1 MTGILCF
8 KTGSTY
14 YQGMWEMILYIK
26 KRDGQKAL
34 FNPEKIMNALKK
46 AFVASNQSATEGI
59 LQEMTEY
66 VIEEL
71 QSKYRE
77 ESVPSVEHTQDI
89 VELML
94 MRKGHMEV
102 AKSYILYRAEHKQ
115 LRETKL
121 LRDIQTNNLNV
132 LTNDGVE
139 VPFRASIIES
149 KLKRLAN
156 NLSKIDL
163 ETVLNDV
170 CKNVYQKMP
179 VTEIDDLVT
188 SVVKQRIENHYNYG
202 YLASR
207 IVLDGLYEN
216 VLNSQFGGESLP
228 HQYSSKFS
236 NYIQK
241 GIDLELLNPELAEKF
256 DLKIIGAAIK
266 PERDQLFL
274 YLGMQ
279 TIFDRYLLR
288 EREGVQSVFELPQWM
303 WMRVSMG
310 LALLEDNPTE
320 RAIEFYTELSQMNVV
335 SSTPTLFN
343 SGTAHSQMSSC
354 YLNTVTD
361 SMEGIFKNFAD
372 NAQLSKWAGGIG
384 TNWTA
389 VRSKGAGIRGTN
401 GKSQG
406 IVPFLKIFNDVALAV
421 NQGGK
426 RKGAMAAYLEVWH
439 LDLEEFCEL
448 KKNTGDER
456 RRAHDIHTA
465 VFINDL
471 FMKRVQE
478 RGKWTLFSPDAVP
491 ELQDAYGR
499 KFNELYEHYETLDLP
514 GSKTLD
520 AIDVWKKIL
529 TMLFETGHP
538 WITFKDPINVRSP
551 QDHVGV
557 VRNSNLCTEITLNT
571 SEDETAVCNLA
582 SINMSKMIKDKKLD
596 EDKIKKTVSVA
607 MRMLD
612 NVVDNNF
619 YPIPEAKNSNMK
631 HRPVGLGMMGYQ
643 DALYQMEIDF
653 DSEENL
659 EFSDQSMELI
669 SHSAILASA
678 HLAEERGAYESF
690 PGSKWDRGILPLDSL
705 LLLEQER
712 GSEIKVPKG
721 SFYDWTPVREAIQKF
736 GMRNSNCMAIAPT
749 ATISN
754 IAGTVPCVEPTYKN
768 IYMKENLSGNFL
780 VVNKFLVDAL
790 ENEGIWSEETLTKIK
805 VHNGSVINV
814 DDIPVAIRR
823 RFKETF
829 EIEPSWILKSAA
841 RRGKWIDQSAST
853 NIFIKTTSGRILSE
867 TYTMAWEMGL
877 KTTYYLRTLAATQ
890 ITKTVGMEESAKAPS
905 PTASAPA
912 EAMATTH
919 AATETPMAVSQEA
932 SAFSSVSKGPE
943 MAPQPA
949 GFKACSIDDPDCE
962 ACQ

>member
-1 MTGILCF
+1 MV
-8 KTGSTY
+8 
-14 YQGMWEMILYIK
+14 LYIK

-34 FNPEKIMNALKK
+34 FNPEKIGNALKK
-46 AFVASNQSATEGI
+46 AFVAVNQQITDVQIS
-59 LQEMTEY
+59 EMAEY
-66 VIEEL
+66 VVEEL

-94 MRKGHMEV
+94 MRKGHMEA
-102 AKSYILYRAEHKQ
+102 AKAYILYRAEHKQ
-115 LRETKL
+115 IRETKL
-121 LRDIQTNNLNV
+121 LRDIQTNNLNI
-132 LTNDGVE
+132 LTSEGEE
-139 VPFRASIIES
+139 VQFSAAIIET
-149 KLKRLAN
+149 KLKRLTRR
-156 NLSKIDL
+156 LSKIDL
-163 ETVLNDV
+163 ESILDDI
-170 CKNVYQKMP
+170 CKNVYQRMP
-179 VTEIDDLVT
+179 LDEVNDLVT
-188 SVVKQRIENHYNYG
+188 NVVKQRIENHYNYSF
-202 YLASR
+202 LASR
-207 IVLDGLYEN
+207 VVLDELYN
-216 VLNSQFGGESLP
+216 DVLGTEFASDLVDEKYAQ
-228 HQYSSKFS
+228 KFS
-236 NYIQK
+236 HYIHK
-241 GIDLELLNPELAEKF
+241 GIELELLNPELAEKF
-256 DLKIIGAAIK
+256 DLDIIGQAIDK
-266 PERDQLFL
+266 DRDQLFQF
-274 YLGMQ
+274 LGMQ

-288 EREGVQSVFELPQWM
+288 EREGLQKVFELPQWM

-310 LALLEDNPTE
+310 LALLETDPTQ
-320 RAIEFYTELSQMNVV
+320 RAIEFYNELSQMNVV

-343 SGTAHSQMSSC
+343 SGTCHSQMSSC
-354 YLNTVTD
+354 YLNTVDD
-361 SMEGIFKNFAD
+361 SMEGIFKNYSD

-389 VRSKGAGIRGTN
+389 VRSKGAAIRGTN

-478 RGKWTLFSPDAVP
+478 RGKWTLFSPDTVP

-514 GSKTLD
+514 GSKSLE

-538 WITFKDPINVRSP
+538 WITYKDPINVRSP

-571 SEDETAVCNLA
+571 SPEETAVCNLA
-582 SINMSKMIKDKKLD
+582 SINMSKMVNNKQLD
-596 EDKIKKTVSVA
+596 EDRIKRTVSVA

-619 YPIPEAKNSNMK
+619 YPTTEAKNSNLK

-653 DSEENL
+653 DSDENL
-659 EFSDQSMELI
+659 EFADRSMELI
-669 SHSAILASA
+669 SYSAILSSA
-678 HLAEERGAYESF
+678 HLAEERGAYATF
-690 PGSKWDRGILPLDSL
+690 KGSKWDRDLLPLDTL
-705 LLLEQER
+705 ELLEQER
-712 GSEIKVPKG
+712 GSEIKVPKT
-721 SFYDWTPVREAIQKF
+721 SHYDWTPVREAIKKF

-780 VVNKFLVDAL
+780 VVNRFLVDAL
-790 ENEGIWSEETLTKIK
+790 EKEGLWSEDTLTKIK
-805 VHNGSVINV
+805 VENGSVINV
-814 DDIPVAIRR
+814 DEIPVSIRR

-829 EIEPSWILKSAA
+829 EIDPSWILKAAA

-890 ITKTVGMEESAKAPS
+890 ITKTIAVEESHHVQPPQVPS
-905 PTASAPA
+905 PQVQ
-912 EAMATTH
+912 
-919 AATETPMAVSQEA
+919 TP
-932 SAFSSVSKGPE
+932 SSVSSSAKPMIAAKGPE

>member
-1 MTGILCF
+1 
-8 KTGSTY
+8 
-14 YQGMWEMILYIK
+14 MILYIK

-34 FNPEKIMNALKK
+34 FNPEKIMSALKK
-46 AFVASNQSATEGI
+46 AFVASSQSVTDSQ
-59 LQEMTEY
+59 LHEMTEY

-132 LTNDGVE
+132 LTANGEE
-139 VPFRASIIES
+139 VPFSATIIES

-163 ETVLNDV
+163 ETVLNDI

-179 VTEIDDLVT
+179 VQEIDDLVT
-188 SVVKQRIENHYNYG
+188 NVVKQRIENHYNYG

-207 IVLDGLYEN
+207 IVLDGLYESILDSEYN
-216 VLNSQFGGESLP
+216 GTLLGKEYNERF
-228 HQYSSKFS
+228 SS
-236 NYIQK
+236 YLEK
-241 GIDLELLNPELAEKF
+241 GIELELLNPELAEKF
-256 DLKIIGAAIK
+256 DLEAIGAAIN
-266 PERDQLFL
+266 PERDNLFL

-288 EREGVQSVFELPQWM
+288 EREGVQKPFELPQWM

-310 LALLEDNPTE
+310 LALLEEDPTQ
-320 RAIEFYTELSQMNVV
+320 RAIEFYNELSQMNVV

-361 SMEGIFKNFAD
+361 SMEGIFKNYAD

-456 RRAHDIHTA
+456 RRTHDIHTA

-478 RGKWTLFSPDAVP
+478 RGKWTLFSPDSVP

-499 KFNELYEHYETLDLP
+499 KFNELYEHYETLDIP
-514 GSKTLD
+514 GAKTID

-538 WITFKDPINVRSP
+538 WITYKDPINVRSP

-571 SEDETAVCNLA
+571 SEEETAVCNLA
-582 SINMSKMIKDKKLD
+582 SINMSKMVKDKQLD
-596 EDKIKKTVSVA
+596 EDKIKQTVKVA

-619 YPIPEAKNSNMK
+619 YPIPEAKNSNLK

-659 EFSDQSMELI
+659 EFADRSMELI
-669 SHSAILASA
+669 SHSAIYSSSL
-678 HLAEERGAYESF
+678 LAEERGAYESF
-690 PGSKWDRGILPLDSL
+690 KGSKWDRDLLPLDTL

-712 GSEIKVPKG
+712 GSEIKVPKT
-721 SFYDWTPVREAIQKF
+721 SYYDWTPVRESIKKH

-790 ENEGIWSEETLTKIK
+790 EKEGIWSDETLTKIK

-814 DDIPVAIRR
+814 DDIPVEIRR

-829 EIEPSWILKSAA
+829 EIDPSWILKAAA

-890 ITKTVGMEESAKAPS
+890 ITKTVAMEETAKAPT
-905 PTASAPA
+905 PSAP
-912 EAMATTH
+912 
-919 AATETPMAVSQEA
+919 QNA
-932 SAFSSVSKGPE
+932 SVASSESSSTSSVSSVSKGPE
-943 MAPQPA
+943 MAAQPA